1 MKTIA
6 IVDYR
11 AGNLTSVKKALD
23 RIGAVSIVSDD
34 PKVVAKADKIILP
47 GVGHFSAT
55 ATLEKT
61 GLRAAIRSALARGI
75 PFLGICV
82 GMQWMFDSS
91 EEAPGVPGLAL
102 FEGECSHFPATVQ
115 PSSVSLRDLCD
126 LCGSSPSPT
135 LRELPLKSPHVGWN
149 TLKLKGNSSLFR
161 GIDSGSFVYFTH
173 SYRAP
178 LVDATVAR
186 CNYGGEFS
194 AAVERDHL
202 FGVQFH
208 PEKSGAV
215 GLAILETFCKL

>member
-1 MKTIA
+1 MTIA
-6 IVDYR
+6 VVDYR

-23 RIGAVSIVSDD
+23 RVGAKSVISDD
-34 PKVVAKADKIILP
+34 PSVVARADKIILP

-55 ATLEKT
+55 NTLEKT
-61 GLRAAIRSALARGI
+61 GLRAAIQSGIARGA

-82 GMQWMFDSS
+82 GLQWMFAAS
-91 EEAPGVPGLAL
+91 EEAPDVPGLSL
-102 FEGECSHFPATVQ
+102 FPGECSKFPK
-115 PSSVSLRDLCD
+115 
-126 LCGSSPSPT
+126 
-135 LRELPLKSPHVGWN
+135 EFKSPHVGWN
-149 TLKLKGNSSLFR
+149 SLVCEKNSRLFR

-178 LVDATVAR
+178 LVDETVAR
-186 CNYGGEFS
+186 CDYGGEFS

-215 GLAILETFCKL
+215 GLTILETFCNL